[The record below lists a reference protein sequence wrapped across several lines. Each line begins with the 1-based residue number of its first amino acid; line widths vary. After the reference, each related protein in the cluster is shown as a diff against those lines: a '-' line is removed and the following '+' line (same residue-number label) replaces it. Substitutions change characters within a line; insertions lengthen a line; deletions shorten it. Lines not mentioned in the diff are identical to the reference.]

1 MDIDMHRC
9 DVQLYRRAS
18 MKETVPMTIDTVAAD
33 GGRHPLRPLPGSAA
47 WYGRDLARS
56 DEWVYRLSRAE
67 TEELLRLVHALR
79 GVPREQV
86 GLSDVRLDALASAM
100 QAWRESLRRG
110 RGFVLVRGLPL
121 DRMSD
126 QDAALAY
133 WALGLHLGTPA
144 PQNFLGE
151 TLVDIRDTGADP
163 NDPSTRLYK
172 TRAEQD
178 FHTDGADIIGLL
190 CLRTSKSGG
199 ASRIV
204 SSVTVFNEVL
214 RQRPDLA
221 PVLFR
226 DFYWHYF
233 EPQMPAPVHFVRPIC
248 TRRGAGLNTFFIPW
262 YIRRAQELLDV
273 PSMSAEQVAALEL
286 LEATAN
292 DPSLYLDMEF
302 LPGDIQLLKN
312 SVILHKRTTYEDWED
327 PARKRHLLRLWL
339 SAPDFDDGDEQLRGG
354 ITLGR
359 ST

>member
-1 MDIDMHRC
+1 MSAAA
-9 DVQLYRRAS
+9 AS
-18 MKETVPMTIDTVAAD
+18 LAAEA
-33 GGRHPLRPLPGSAA
+33 PPRPIPGPAA
-47 WYGRDLARS
+47 WYGRDLGRS
-56 DEWVYRLSRAE
+56 EEWIYRLSPAE
-67 TEELLRLVHALR
+67 IEELLRWVAALR
-79 GVPREQV
+79 RSGRPREQV
-86 GLSDVRLDALASAM
+86 SLADLPPGALAPAL
-100 QAWRESLRRG
+100 QAWRETLRGG
-110 RGFVLVRGLPL
+110 RGFVLIRGLPL

-126 QDAALAY
+126 DDAALAY

-190 CLRTSKSGG
+190 CLRTSRSGG

-214 RQRPDLA
+214 RRRPDLA

-233 EPQMPAPVHFVRPIC
+233 EPQMDAPVHFVRPIC
-248 TRRGAGLNTFFIPW
+248 SRRAGGLNTFFIPW
-262 YIRRAQELLDV
+262 YIRRAQDLPGV
-273 PSMSAEQVAALEL
+273 PALSAEQAATVEL

-292 DPSLYLDMEF
+292 DPELYLDMEF
-302 LPGDIQLLKN
+302 RPGDIQLLKN
-312 SVILHKRTTYEDWED
+312 SVILHKRTTYEDWDD

-339 SAPDFDDGDEQLRGG
+339 AAPDFDDGDEQLRRG
-354 ITLGR
+354 ITLER
-359 ST
+359 AS